1 MRKMKWINYKPLNRN
16 LMIFTLIVGG
26 IRLKLFMD
34 ILFFIVIA
42 YLGYKFIQVL
52 IKMKQK
58 VILPTTNEECA
69 AIRKI
74 PGKAVDLPTYSKQKI
89 GIIIYSFMLL
99 FVIAVFLFE
108 ILTHN
113 FGWSFY
119 LLFFLPLSYSYN
131 LLNLFAIVEGGLLSG
146 SRFIAWDKIK
156 SFHFIPIDI
165 NHKYYGYSKEVNGGY
180 ELKVKAKLS
189 STSCIVTS
197 DEMKERLSNVLSEYV
212 KVNEE
217 ESAVQEPR

>member
-1 MRKMKWINYKPLNRN
+1 MDKLQISKQEPYDFYSYSR
-16 LMIFTLIVGG
+16 G

-89 GIIIYSFMLL
+89 GIIIYSF
-99 FVIAVFLFE
+99 
-108 ILTHN
+108 
-113 FGWSFY
+113 
-119 LLFFLPLSYSYN
+119 
-131 LLNLFAIVEGGLLSG
+131 
-146 SRFIAWDKIK
+146 KI
-156 SFHFIPIDI
+156 
-165 NHKYYGYSKEVNGGY
+165 GR
-180 ELKVKAKLS
+180 A
-189 STSCIVTS
+189 SCR
-197 DEMKERLSNVLSEYV
+197 ERV
-212 KVNEE
+212 
-217 ESAVQEPR
+217 

>member
-1 MRKMKWINYKPLNRN
+1 MDKLQISKQEPYDFYSYSR
-16 LMIFTLIVGG
+16 G

-58 VILPTTNEECA
+58 VILPTTNEERA

-74 PGKAVDLPTYSKQKI
+74 PGKIIDFPTYSKQKVA
-89 GIIIYSFMLL
+89 IIIYSFMLL
-99 FVIAVFLFE
+99 FVIAIFVFG
-108 ILTHN
+108 ILSHN

-146 SRFIAWDKIK
+146 SRFIPWNKIK
-156 SFHFIPIDI
+156 SFHFVPIDI
-165 NHKYYGYSKEVNGGY
+165 NHKYYGYTKEVNGGY
-180 ELKVKAKLS
+180 ELKVKAKLF
-189 STSCIVTS
+189 STSCIITS
-197 DEMKERLSNVLSEYV
+197 AEMKEKLSNVLTEHA

-217 ESAVQEPR
+217 ESGVQEPR

>member
-1 MRKMKWINYKPLNRN
+1 
-16 LMIFTLIVGG
+16 
-26 IRLKLFMD
+26 MD

-58 VILPTTNEECA
+58 VILPTTNEERA

-74 PGKAVDLPTYSKQKI
+74 PGKTIDFPTYSKQKV

-99 FVIAVFLFE
+99 FVIAVFLFG

-113 FGWSFY
+113 FDWSFY

-146 SRFIAWDKIK
+146 SRFIAWGQIK
-156 SFHFIPIDI
+156 YFHFVPIDI

-180 ELKVKAKLS
+180 ELKVKTKLFS
-189 STSCIVTS
+189 ASCIVTS
-197 DEMKERLSNVLSEYV
+197 DEMKEKLSNVITEHA

-217 ESAVQEPR
+217 ESAIQESR